1 MCAAASCRH
10 RQALAP
16 RPLGG
21 SHRQQLYQARPPA
34 ADTASTARAR
44 VVVCVCVARAA
55 TVTEARRCY
64 PSSHSS
70 TVCPLNRWPLRA
82 AFSAASAR
90 ACDAMNSLC
99 PRARGGEPF
108 RKELVSFRSPFSET
122 LRLPG
127 CRQPL
132 LDRRLPPFFLQ
143 PRRPGDEAI
152 PCHDSRLMRR

>member
-99 PRARGGEPF
+99 PRARGGGLFAKSSSAFVRRSLKRCACRAAASRSSIVVYLPSF
-108 RKELVSFRSPFSET
+108 CSLVGRAM
-122 LRLPG
+122 
-127 CRQPL
+127 
-132 LDRRLPPFFLQ
+132 
-143 PRRPGDEAI
+143 RP
-152 PCHDSRLMRR
+152 SRAMIRV